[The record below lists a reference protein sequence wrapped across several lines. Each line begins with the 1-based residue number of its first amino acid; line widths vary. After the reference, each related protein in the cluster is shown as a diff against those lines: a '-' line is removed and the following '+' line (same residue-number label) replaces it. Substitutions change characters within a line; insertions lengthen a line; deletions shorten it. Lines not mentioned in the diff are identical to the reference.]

1 MAVSPDQQKANRENA
16 SHSTGPRT
24 AAGKAVVSRNAV
36 RHGILSQRL
45 VLDDEDPG
53 EFESLVAAL
62 VSSLRPV
69 GALEATLVEKAA
81 IALWRQRRLVRA
93 ETASITLKRKPGDI
107 ADQVSAQLGLYGA
120 GKMTEEDLTTPA
132 ADQLAWCRAVLEEYQ
147 ALPASVDRVDPD
159 ALRTA
164 APLLYEQLAEDA
176 QSERQTIAAFVDDY
190 LGGFNEYVA
199 DLVRYCEAQLRKADQ
214 QPALLALADAVRAQR
229 SIPGPEARDPL
240 SRYQSMLDNELYRAL
255 KALREAQ
262 DWRQRTLETDQ
273 DDAEVALDERA
284 AA

>member
-24 AAGKAVVSRNAV
+24 ATGKAVVSRNAI
-36 RHGILSQRL
+36 RHGVLSQRL

-53 EFESLVAAL
+53 EFEALVSAL

-69 GALEATLVEKAA
+69 GALEVTLAEKAA

-132 ADQLAWCRAVLEEYQ
+132 ADQLA
-147 ALPASVDRVDPD
+147 
-159 ALRTA
+159 
-164 APLLYEQLAEDA
+164 EDA
-176 QSERQTIAAFVDDY
+176 KAERQTIGAFVDEY
-190 LGGFNEYVA
+190 IGGFNEYVA

-214 QPALLALADAVRAQR
+214 QPALLALADVVRAQR
-229 SIPGPEARDPL
+229 SIPGPETRDPL
-240 SRYQSMLDNELYRAL
+240 FRYQSMLDNELYRAL